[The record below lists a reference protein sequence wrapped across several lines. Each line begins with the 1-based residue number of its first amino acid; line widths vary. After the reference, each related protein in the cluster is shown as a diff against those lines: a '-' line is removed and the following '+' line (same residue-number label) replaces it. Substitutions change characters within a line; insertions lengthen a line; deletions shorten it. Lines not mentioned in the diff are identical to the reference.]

1 MWSQGYGWGFCLQYF
16 NLPVSP
22 LSPFSESVL
31 LRNWYCSQASSTLS
45 LPPPFPWLGFSGQ
58 KNAAQTKMLTKAGLW
73 LPGQQGGGGQR
84 VWAGGCGI
92 FLAGLRNFSW
102 VWTLL
107 PGPAGQLAG
116 FSQPFLTK
124 GAERDTP
131 GCAQLWSREKVLR
144 SVFCH
149 VNNSYLKRL
158 KKCHI
163 IAGHEAYVVAIS

>member
-1 MWSQGYGWGFCLQYF
+1 MGRRLWNFFGRSQKF
-16 NLPVSP
+16 
-22 LSPFSESVL
+22 L
-31 LRNWYCSQASSTLS
+31 L
-45 LPPPFPWLGFSGQ
+45 
-58 KNAAQTKMLTKAGLW
+58 GLNTTTGSCW
-73 LPGQQGGGGQR
+73 
-84 VWAGGCGI
+84 
-92 FLAGLRNFSW
+92 
-102 VWTLL
+102 
-107 PGPAGQLAG
+107 PAGQLAG

-149 VNNSYLKRL
+149 VNNSYLERL